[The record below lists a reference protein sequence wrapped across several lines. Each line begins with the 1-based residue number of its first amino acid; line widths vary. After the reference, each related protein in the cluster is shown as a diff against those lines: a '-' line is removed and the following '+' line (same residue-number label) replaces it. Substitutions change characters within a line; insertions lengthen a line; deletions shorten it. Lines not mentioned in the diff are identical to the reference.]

1 MKRGE
6 REAVEL
12 RDIAGRF
19 LSEDPGEEQI
29 SILGLRPQR
38 RTDLLPALRE
48 KPPVLTQQFL
58 EIPDSPEISPE
69 VAQESRPEIAVHVL
83 PDPHIRSAC
92 HRGKPG
98 LLREADQVGWNDHA
112 HIMSAAQQ
120 LSADGNTR
128 LDITTC
134 SIK

>member
-1 MKRGE
+1 MERGE
-6 REAVEL
+6 RQAVEL

-19 LSEDPGEEQI
+19 LSEDAGEEQI
-29 SILGLRPQR
+29 SILGLGLQR

-58 EIPDSPEISPE
+58 EIPDSPEIFPE
-69 VAQESRPEIAVHVL
+69 VAQESRPEVAVHVL
-83 PDPHIRSAC
+83 PDPHIGPARHRS
-92 HRGKPG
+92 KPG
-98 LLREADQVGWNDHA
+98 LLGEADKVGWNDHV

-120 LSADGNTR
+120 LSADSNTR